1 MKKILVLSGG
11 GSHGSFEMGVVSRLI
26 QDDKGGWDLITGVS
40 AGSINGSY
48 LCSID
53 KKREKEFIK
62 DFKVLWSNLKNKD
75 IFEGE
80 YFFNGLSMY
89 NSNKYKAKLEEIFQD
104 KLPKRPLIISGTS
117 LNTSKSKIFNFKDI
131 KTYGFVDPIMCSS
144 SVPIVFQPYNFLDDM
159 FVDGGLTSNVL
170 LVEAI
175 NYCLKYFPKET
186 IHIDVIICTKFIE
199 TEKIDKDKFH
209 FNNLIQRL
217 ISIVEQEIEY
227 FELLKTAKF
236 PCKIDITVYE
246 QKENSKYSFLDF
258 DHGEEQFNSGFT
270 LENVNKYKIEI

>member
-26 QDDKGGWDLITGVS
+26 QDNKGGWDLITGVS

-48 LCSID
+48 LCTID

-89 NSNKYKAKLEEIFQD
+89 NSNKYKTKLEEIFEN
-104 KLPKRPLIISGTS
+104 KLPKRPLILSSTS

-144 SVPIVFQPYNFLDDM
+144 SVPLVFQPYNFLDDM

-170 LVEAI
+170 LIEAV
-175 NYCLKYFPKET
+175 NYCLKYFPKEP
-186 IHIDVIICTKFIE
+186 IHIDVIICTKLLE

-209 FNNLIQRL
+209 FNNLLQRL
-217 ISIVEQEIEY
+217 IGIIEQQIEY
-227 FELLKTAKF
+227 FELLKTEKF

-258 DHGEEQFNSGFT
+258 DHGEEQFNSGFSF
-270 LENVNKYKIEI
+270 ENVKEYKLEI

>member
-11 GSHGSFEMGVVSRLI
+11 GSHGSFEMGVVSKLI

-48 LCSID
+48 LCTID

-62 DFKVLWSNLKNKD
+62 DFKVLWANLKNKD

-89 NSNKYKAKLEEIFQD
+89 NSNKYKCKLEEIFEN
-104 KLPKRPLIISGTS
+104 KLPKRPLIISSTS
-117 LNTSKSKIFNFKDI
+117 LNTSRSKIFNFKDI

-144 SVPIVFQPYNFLDDM
+144 SVPLVFQPYNFLDDM

-170 LVEAI
+170 LIEAV
-175 NYCLKYFPKET
+175 NYCLKYFPTET
-186 IHIDVIICTKFIE
+186 IHIDVVICTKLIE

-209 FNNLIQRL
+209 FNNLLQRL
-217 ISIVEQEIEY
+217 IGIVEQQIEY
-227 FELLKTAKF
+227 FELLKNEKF

-270 LENVNKYKIEI
+270 FENVKEYKLEI